1 MNFAGTG
8 EQIDLF
14 NSDLFPMGGVL
25 FRRFIRKN
33 IKFYRDLSNWIDI
46 LLKERGILLFLC
58 RF

>member
-14 NSDLFPMGGVL
+14 NRDLFPMAGVL

-33 IKFYRDLSNWIDI
+33 IKFYGDLSKWVDI
-46 LLKERGILLFLC
+46 FPKERDILLFLC